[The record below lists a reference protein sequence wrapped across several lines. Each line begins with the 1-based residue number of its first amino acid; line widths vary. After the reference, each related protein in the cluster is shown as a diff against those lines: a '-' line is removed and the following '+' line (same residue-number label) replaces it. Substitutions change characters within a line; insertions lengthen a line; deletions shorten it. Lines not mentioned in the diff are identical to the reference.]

1 MTDITP
7 EEIAAEMGERPEITP
22 DLIRAMLR
30 GHLAVVKPGE
40 TLILRTTDL
49 TPNQMREY
57 QDAFRW
63 LDDLPFKVL
72 VVHADELGVAEPG
85 AVPAKGDPVI
95 IEWPVPRNGSLP
107 GFMTALRDAA
117 TGEMMPVTRLTVTA
131 EPSGVIRAAATVL
144 ADEGDNVLFVPAY
157 PVADKSGEDIR
168 TVDMEFEVAEMRIG
182 TPA

>member
-1 MTDITP
+1 
-7 EEIAAEMGERPEITP
+7 MGERPAITP

-40 TLILRTTDL
+40 TLLLRTTDL

-72 VVHADELGVAEPG
+72 VVHADEMGVAEPG
-85 AVPAKGDPVI
+85 AVTVKGDPVI
-95 IEWPVPRNGSLP
+95 IDWPASRNERLP
-107 GFMTALRDAA
+107 GFMTAVRDAA
-117 TGEMMPVTRLTVTA
+117 TGECMPVTKLSVTV
-131 EPSGVIRAAATVL
+131 EPAGVITAAATVL
-144 ADEGDNVLFVPAY
+144 ADADGTPLFVPAK
-157 PVADKSGEDIR
+157 PVPGEAGEDIR
-168 TVDMEFEVAEMRIG
+168 TMDMEFEVAEMRIG